1 MLTSPPLP
9 EREADKVC
17 DACHDPL
24 PSRKGQLYKTFTTTR
39 SRTYR
44 TLIKRALTL
53 SMNLTVFS
61 FMYPEEI
68 TTGADEAMF
77 ARGESKH
84 LSSTT
89 RITGVGSC

>member
-1 MLTSPPLP
+1 
-9 EREADKVC
+9 
-17 DACHDPL
+17 
-24 PSRKGQLYKTFTTTR
+24 
-39 SRTYR
+39 
-44 TLIKRALTL
+44 
-53 SMNLTVFS
+53 MNLTVFR

-84 LSSTT
+84 LSSTA

>member
-17 DACHDPL
+17 DYASRMSHPL

-53 SMNLTVFS
+53 SMKDGVQVHVS
-61 FMYPEEI
+61 
-68 TTGADEAMF
+68 
-77 ARGESKH
+77 RGDNNRS
-84 LSSTT
+84 
-89 RITGVGSC
+89 R

>member
-1 MLTSPPLP
+1 M
-9 EREADKVC
+9 C
-17 DACHDPL
+17 DYASRMSHPL
-24 PSRKGQLYKTFTTTR
+24 PSRKGQLYKTFATTR

-53 SMNLTVFS
+53 SMNLTVFR

-84 LSSTT
+84 LSSTA